1 MFEAGDLVYDQRLNL
16 IGMIMRIEEKSIVSA
31 FDGSKTSEGWYH
43 VLLFGDEWCKD
54 GKTRGYAM
62 VHGDRIL
69 ESYNP
74 EIHPVPF

>member
-1 MFEAGDLVYDQRLNL
+1 MFNTGDLVYDQRLNL
-16 IGMIMRIEEKSIVSA
+16 IGMVMRIEEKSIVSGY
-31 FDGSKTSEGWYH
+31 DGTKTSEAWYH
-43 VLLFGDEWCKD
+43 VLLFGDEWCKN

>member
-1 MFEAGDLVYDQRLNL
+1 MFNTGDLVYDRRLNL
-16 IGMIMRIEEKSIVSA
+16 IGMIMRIEEKSIVSGY
-31 FDGSKTSEGWYH
+31 DGTKTSEAWYH

-54 GKTRGYAM
+54 GNTRGYAM

-74 EIHPVPF
+74 KIHPIPF